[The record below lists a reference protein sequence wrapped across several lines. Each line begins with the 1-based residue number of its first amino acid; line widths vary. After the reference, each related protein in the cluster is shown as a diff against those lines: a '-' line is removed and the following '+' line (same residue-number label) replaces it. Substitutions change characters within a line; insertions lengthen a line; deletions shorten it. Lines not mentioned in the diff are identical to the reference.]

1 MFPTQIRGSSPPP
14 LINVSAAERHDLLG
28 VWNQDGEE
36 GACGVRHFRMRRGVG
51 ASYTSGHIHRVYFD
65 TSRSSTYKSNAFP
78 SENKSSRASNNK
90 YACQSV
96 HVGTLRKGPTVPVI
110 VRACVWVLLSGAAND
125 DRHRVSSAT
134 SPFLQIRK

>member
-1 MFPTQIRGSSPPP
+1 MFIHKSK
-14 LINVSAAERHDLLG
+14 ILG
-28 VWNQDGEE
+28 HSF
-36 GACGVRHFRMRRGVG
+36 ALTVG
-51 ASYTSGHIHRVYFD
+51 KKQNGFKYVL
-65 TSRSSTYKSNAFP
+65 RSSTYKSNAFP

>member
-1 MFPTQIRGSSPPP
+1 MTNPALSLSHFWCVDKTFVPPP
-14 LINVSAAERHDLLG
+14 T
-28 VWNQDGEE
+28 W
-36 GACGVRHFRMRRGVG
+36 
-51 ASYTSGHIHRVYFD
+51 
-65 TSRSSTYKSNAFP
+65 RSSTYKSNAFP